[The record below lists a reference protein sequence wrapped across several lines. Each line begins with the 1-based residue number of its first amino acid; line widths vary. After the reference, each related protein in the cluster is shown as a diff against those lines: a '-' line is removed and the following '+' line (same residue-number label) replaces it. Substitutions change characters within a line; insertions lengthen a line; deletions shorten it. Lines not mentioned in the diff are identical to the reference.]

1 MGAIALK
8 LYNSIIILIRIFIE
22 NNTAT
27 ASGKLFDQAISRL
40 MEDMQVREIG
50 AILWDN
56 ATAGFHYIPETTVTD
71 KKGEKKVIRVMGLYI
86 FDNTLYLIE
95 EGMAPVE
102 LTEFYTDGVEVPPTV
117 VTLTEDSAMRHLGDP
132 TKEKGF
138 TTNASDEEWLAIADC
153 YFEALA
159 EE

>member
-1 MGAIALK
+1 M
-8 LYNSIIILIRIFIE
+8 E
-22 NNTAT
+22 NNNTSAT
-27 ASGKLFDQAISRL
+27 GKLFNQAINRL
-40 MEDMQVREIG
+40 MEDMQTREIG

-56 ATAGFHYIPETTVTD
+56 ASAGFHYIPETTVTE
-71 KKGEKKVIRVMGLYI
+71 KNGEKKVIRVMGLYI
-86 FDNTLYLIE
+86 FGNTLYLVE

-132 TKEKGF
+132 RKEKGY
-138 TTNASDEEWLAIADC
+138 TTDATDEEWLAIADC